1 MGRPRKYN
9 RETTCFL
16 CKKDFIRYPGKPRGV
31 RDFCSSDCRNKQMGI
46 DNLSKRVNQKG
57 GLTED
62 ERNKI
67 SKSRKSQLSI
77 SKYEKEKDKHVHRIV
92 MEQKLGRPLVR
103 GEVVHH
109 LDLDSRNNDPENL
122 MLFSNQ
128 AEHLAWHLEHDP
140 RYTKGAQSHV

>member
-1 MGRPRKYN
+1 
-9 RETTCFL
+9 
-16 CKKDFIRYPGKPRGV
+16 
-31 RDFCSSDCRNKQMGI
+31 MGI